1 MEEKENE
8 EESEVLFYL
17 AKHEGGADQGYNRP
31 FIEPFANKLDNV
43 KIDIQ
48 NLVKGPDIRVIDG
61 PDGI

>member
-8 EESEVLFYL
+8 EELEVLFYL
-17 AKHEGGADQGYNRP
+17 AKHESDDRYQRP
-31 FIEPFANKLDNV
+31 TLLPFANKLDNI

-48 NLVKGPDIRVIDG
+48 NLVKGPDIRVIDE

>member
-8 EESEVLFYL
+8 EELEVLFYL
-17 AKHEGGADQGYNRP
+17 AKHEGYQRP
-31 FIEPFANKLDNV
+31 TLLPFANKLDNI

-48 NLVKGPDIRVIDG
+48 NLVKGPDIRVIDE